1 MSEPY
6 LILYQKSR
14 RSEEKLIELPG
25 REKLLNW
32 MERIGAGCMSV
43 RIIKGGNGRD

>member
-1 MSEPY
+1 MSESY

-32 MERIGAGCMSV
+32 MERVGANCKTI
-43 RIIKGGNGRD
+43 RIIKGDTEQ